1 MTAPSKFESAKPAS
15 PSVNSSML
23 KSGRRS
29 GGCSTVVYQ
38 DLLRKARE
46 LPRDPRK
53 EATYEVSEP
62 PSVHDRYRLQGALRL
77 PVGEVLRMRTKR
89 NEDWSQAAIYGATAV
104 MTVQQ
109 ENESRTGKQ
118 NDVCR

>member
-1 MTAPSKFESAKPAS
+1 
-15 PSVNSSML
+15 ML
-23 KSGRRS
+23 ESGRRS
-29 GGCSTVVYQ
+29 SGCSTVVYQ

-53 EATYEVSEP
+53 EATYEVFEP
-62 PSVHDRYRLQGALRL
+62 PSVHDRYRQQGALRL
-77 PVGEVLRMRTKR
+77 PVGRVLRMLARR

-104 MTVQQ
+104 MTMQQ
-109 ENESRTGKQ
+109 ENDSRTGKQ